1 MIGNSK
7 LGAHLAVLSANLIY
21 GANYSVAKEVMP
33 AYIQPFGFIML
44 RVLFTALL
52 FVLADLAIGGEKVET
67 RDRWRFFHCALFGVA
82 INQLLFF
89 KGLDITTP
97 ISAAL
102 MMTSNPILVLIV
114 AAIILRDRI
123 TPIRIIGI
131 ILGITGACSLIL
143 SGASNSERA
152 GHAAGDIM
160 ILINS
165 LSFAV
170 FLIMV
175 KPLMSKY
182 STVTVMKW
190 VFAFGSLLV
199 FPFGWSEFNIIP
211 WHTFDGRIWAI
222 VAFVVIGTT
231 TLAYVFNTYALKK
244 LSASEVSVY
253 IYLQPLFAV
262 MFAIIFGKDSLQTS
276 YMVAAVLIFAGV
288 FLASDRF
295 SVSKAK

>member
-1 MIGNSK
+1 MSNNSK

-52 FVLADLAIGGEKVET
+52 FVITDLAIGGEKVEL
-67 RDRWRFFHCALFGVA
+67 RDRWRFFLCAVFGVA

-102 MMTSNPILVLIV
+102 MMTSNPIMVLIA
-114 AAIILRDRI
+114 AAIILKDRI

-131 ILGITGACSLIL
+131 VLGITGACSLIL
-143 SGASNSERA
+143 SRASDSELA
-152 GHAAGDIM
+152 GHALGDVF

-190 VFAFGSLLV
+190 VFMFGSMLV

-211 WHTFDGRIWAI
+211 WHTFDGRIWVM

-244 LSASEVSVY
+244 LSPSEVSVY

-262 MFAIIFGKDSLQTS
+262 MFAIMFGKDTLQTS
-276 YMVAAVLIFAGV
+276 YLVAAALIFTGV

-295 SVSKAK
+295 SVNKSK